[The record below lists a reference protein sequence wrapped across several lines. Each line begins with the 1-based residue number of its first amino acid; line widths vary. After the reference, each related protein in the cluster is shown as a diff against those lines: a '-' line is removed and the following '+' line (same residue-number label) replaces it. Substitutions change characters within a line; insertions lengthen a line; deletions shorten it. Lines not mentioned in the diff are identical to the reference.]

1 MVVARQSR
9 ATAIDSAPA
18 GARFIFT
25 MYNGALYGTPFY
37 LVKTQTFFV
46 KLNKAQPHCIEQ
58 IHEILRNG

>member
-1 MVVARQSR
+1 MTRQSR

-25 MYNGALYGTPFY
+25 MYNGVLYGMPFY
-37 LVKTQTFFV
+37 LVKTQTFLV
-46 KLNKAQPHCIEQ
+46 KLNKTQPRCIEQ